1 VLVRT
6 VRRGITPVSSG
17 NSVKS
22 ESESILP
29 ELPASDK
36 QTDGQTD
43 THTYAGCRLCGGW
56 LATRNIDE
64 SLSSSFP
71 RFLALQR
78 PTTVALN
85 YCSSTIHLLPISL
98 PVDSHL
104 SLSVC
109 VCVCLCVCLAVVD
122 CLHVRL
128 FVRLSITPVYLD

>member
-1 VLVRT
+1 
-6 VRRGITPVSSG
+6 VSSG

-56 LATRNIDE
+56 LATSNIDE

-71 RFLALQR
+71 RFLALRR

-104 SLSVC
+104 CVC
-109 VCVCLCVCLAVVD
+109 VCVCLSRCG
-122 CLHVRL
+122 
-128 FVRLSITPVYLD
+128 